1 MNDRGEAPAQVGTDD
16 VVAGIDIGGTTTN
29 VLLCRTDLSVIDTVQ
44 IPTAAQCGGDI
55 IVRDAVA
62 ALTRLA
68 ARHRVTPAAVGV
80 GAAGVVDPRSGHV
93 LVASRSFAGWSGY
106 HVTGAITN
114 ALGVPAYLDNDVNA
128 FLRGEVLAGAVAGEE
143 FVLGVTLGTGVGGAL
158 WMGGA
163 LMTGAHGAA
172 GEIGHL
178 PGFGNRMC
186 SCGERGHLETLA
198 SGWAI
203 ARRFTEISGRV
214 MTAKDTTEAAHDGDR
229 RAASVLSEAGHAL
242 GHAAV
247 LTAGLIDVTTVV
259 IGGGVSQAWEYLE
272 PAIGETLAAE
282 PVISGHPVKVVK
294 AALGNLSVALGAA
307 ACAISALPAP

>member
-1 MNDRGEAPAQVGTDD
+1 MNDGDEAPASTGTDD
-16 VVAGIDIGGTTTN
+16 VIAGIDIGGTTTN
-29 VLLCRTDLSVIDTVQ
+29 VLLCRSDLGVIDTVQ
-44 IPTAAQCGGDI
+44 IPTAAQRGGDV

-68 ARHRVTPAAVGV
+68 ATHRVEPRAVGV

-106 HVTGAITN
+106 HVTGAITD

-128 FLRGEVLAGAVAGEE
+128 FLRGEVLAGAVAGEDY
-143 FVLGVTLGTGVGGAL
+143 VLGVTLGTGVGGAL
-158 WMGGA
+158 WMDGA

-178 PGFGNRMC
+178 PGFGNCMC
-186 SCGERGHLETLA
+186 SCGERGHLETVA

-203 ARRFTEISGRV
+203 ARRFTEISGRAA
-214 MTAKDTTEAAHDGDR
+214 TAKDAAAAAQDGDR
-229 RAASVLSEAGHAL
+229 GAAEILSDAGHAL

-259 IGGGVSQAWEYLE
+259 IGGGVSDAWEFLE
-272 PAIGETLAAE
+272 PAIGETLTAE
-282 PVISGHPVKVVK
+282 PVVSGHPVKVVK

-307 ACAISALPAP
+307 ACATTSMR

>member
-1 MNDRGEAPAQVGTDD
+1 MNDEAEVPAHFGTND

-29 VLLCRTDLSVIDTVQ
+29 VLLCRPDLTVLGMAQ
-44 IPTAAQCGGDI
+44 VPTAAQLGGDVI
-55 IVRDAVA
+55 IRDALA
-62 ALTRLA
+62 ALEQLSAT
-68 ARHRVTPAAVGV
+68 HRVRPNAVGV

-106 HVTGAITN
+106 HVTGAIMD

-128 FLRGEVLAGAVAGEE
+128 FLRGEVFAGAVAGED

-158 WMGGA
+158 WMDGA

-178 PGFGNRMC
+178 PGFGERMC

-203 ARRFTEISGRV
+203 ARRFGEISGRAA
-214 MTAKDTTEAAHDGDR
+214 TAKDVADAAHDGDSD
-229 RAASVLSEAGHAL
+229 AARVFTDAGRAL

-259 IGGGVSQAWEYLE
+259 IGGGVSGAWEFLE

-282 PVISGHPVKVVK
+282 PVVSGHAIKVVK
-294 AALGNLSVALGAA
+294 SVLGNQSVALGAA
-307 ACAISALPAP
+307 ALAIAAEPPS